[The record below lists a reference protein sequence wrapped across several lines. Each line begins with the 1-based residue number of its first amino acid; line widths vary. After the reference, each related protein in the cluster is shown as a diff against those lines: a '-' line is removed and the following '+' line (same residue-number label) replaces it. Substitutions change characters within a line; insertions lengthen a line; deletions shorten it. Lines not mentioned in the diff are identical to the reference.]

1 MAPWYL
7 LQRRTVLYGE
17 GSLARGLI
25 YLAGL
30 WILFIVASSQGYIET
45 WVLLALGPQC
55 FLAVP
60 FRWAVGAIVVLNATP
75 VMVALVTG
83 AGARRADLARRGGAS
98 LPRRS
103 RSRSAAGCSGSSPRA
118 TTGPA

>member
-7 LQRRTVLYGE
+7 LHRRTLLYGE

-60 FRWAVGAIVVLNATP
+60 FRWAVGAIVVLNAH
-75 VMVALVTG
+75 
-83 AGARRADLARRGGAS
+83 AGRGGPDQRGGRRRADH
-98 LPRRS
+98 
-103 RSRSAAGCSGSSPRA
+103 AGRLGRA
-118 TTGPA
+118 